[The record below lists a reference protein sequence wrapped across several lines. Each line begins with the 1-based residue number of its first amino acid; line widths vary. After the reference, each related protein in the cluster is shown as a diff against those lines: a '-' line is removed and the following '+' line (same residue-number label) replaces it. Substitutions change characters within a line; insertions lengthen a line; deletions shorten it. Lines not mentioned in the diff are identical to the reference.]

1 MKIHNKEYR
10 IIKKVYGDGHEEY
23 HAEQRILNLFFFG
36 IWKDY
41 IYKIVD
47 YGYSAIVYKYR
58 FSTYKECL
66 DCLVENIENKIKL
79 EKHKKVKS
87 KSIFR

>member
-10 IIKKVYGDGHEEY
+10 IVKKVYGDGHEEY
-23 HAEQRILNLFFFG
+23 HAEERILNLFFFG

-41 IYKIVD
+41 IYKIDD
-47 YGYSAIVYKYR
+47 YGYGSIVYKYR
-58 FSTYKECL
+58 FSTYEECL
-66 DCLVENIENKIKL
+66 DYLVENIENKIKL
-79 EKHKKVKS
+79 ENHKKVKS